1 MKIKEEWLGFG
12 PLCLLLGIP
21 GLFLFQPYP
30 SYDELKVVKGVV
42 TEYHWQPSGSWRSGG
57 SKYIYV
63 STDTDFLKFGVSTG
77 KNAIVV
83 GAPIIVRI
91 RGKEA
96 WELEQNDR
104 VIYTYEQTVSDADRI
119 NKWMKPTVVMSVL
132 VGVFLTPL
140 WVKNRRKNRSKIRS
154 LF

>member
-12 PLCLLLGIP
+12 PFCLLLGIP
-21 GLFLFQPYP
+21 GLFVFQPYP

-42 TEYHWQPSGSWRSGG
+42 TEYHWQLSGSWRSGG

-63 STDTDFLKFGVSTG
+63 STDTDFLKFTVFSG
-77 KNAIVV
+77 KNAIVE
-83 GAPIIVRI
+83 GERIIVRSH
-91 RGKEA
+91 ENVA

-104 VIYTYEQTVSDADRI
+104 VIYSHEHIIAYHEKMAKFT
-119 NKWMKPTVVMSVL
+119 KPMVVMSVL
-132 VGVFLTPL
+132 AGVFLTPL
-140 WVKNRRKNRSKIRS
+140 WVKNRRKNRAKIRS

>member
-1 MKIKEEWLGFG
+1 MKFKEEWLGFG

-21 GLFLFQPYP
+21 GLFVFQPYP

-42 TEYHWQPSGSWRSGG
+42 TEYHWQLSGSWRSGG

-63 STDTDFLKFGVSTG
+63 STDTDFLKFIVRTG

-83 GAPIIVRI
+83 GEPITI
-91 RGKEA
+91 RARKKVA
-96 WELEQNDR
+96 WEIEQNGR
-104 VIYTYEQTVSDADRI
+104 VIHTYEQSVSRNDGI
-119 NKWMKPTVVMSVL
+119 NKWLKPTVVMSVL
-132 VGVFLTPL
+132 AGVFLTPL